1 MFLFCFVFLKVLIII
16 GSWSENLSIKP
27 ICPLPGCPLGM
38 LSCHHND
45 ADQLSNLKK
54 CQDNVLAVTLFIYI
68 YGLSDFI
75 GLVCYKS
82 SWNYRKEG
90 AKKGNEHLFPGELY
104 LHVFLPGTEVPS
116 ATNTT
121 AVTESFRPMVH
132 PKWEARSPM
141 KAVSRPIMRME
152 TMKQAQPFQYSVG
165 GTKAKR
171 TFQNTVRK
179 CIT

>member
-1 MFLFCFVFLKVLIII
+1 MNGLPRLGEIIHETY
-16 GSWSENLSIKP
+16 S
-27 ICPLPGCPLGM
+27 
-38 LSCHHND
+38 
-45 ADQLSNLKK
+45 
-54 CQDNVLAVTLFIYI
+54 
-68 YGLSDFI
+68 
-75 GLVCYKS
+75 
-82 SWNYRKEG
+82 
-90 AKKGNEHLFPGELY
+90 
-104 LHVFLPGTEVPS
+104 LPGTEVPS

-141 KAVSRPIMRME
+141 NAVRRPIMRME